1 MCAAL
6 VWMLQGW
13 LPRRWALL
21 GGVIAVLRLG
31 LFSVWINTYHTAAL
45 PSALGGALVLGSLP
59 RLMKAGRFRYGL
71 LMGVGVAI
79 LVLTRPYEGVLLC
92 LPVAVALGRWIA
104 KGKNRPPLGV
114 LALRSVAPLLL
125 VIAAVSWLGFY
136 DYRAFG
142 NPLTLPYTINRQTY
156 SMAPYYIWQHPRLGI
171 VYRHAAMRTLY
182 EGDLSLYEVIHSLR
196 GFLPWT
202 AAKIMFNVPFYTGFC
217 LLPPLLMIRR
227 VFLDRRIRF
236 LVVCVLILAGGL
248 LIEVYLVPYYLAA
261 FTAALYAIGL
271 QMMRHLHVW
280 KSGRSPV
287 GLALVRFTLV
297 ACLVMTGIRVIA
309 EPLHLGPPE
318 FPAGSWNLAWYG
330 PGHFGTER
338 AEIESRLNQL
348 PGGQLAIVR
357 YWGNHHISD
366 EWVYNSA
373 DIDGSKVVWAWDMGT
388 VDNQELIQYF
398 GNRTVWLVE
407 PDAMPARIAPYP
419 MQESK

>member
-1 MCAAL
+1 
-6 VWMLQGW
+6 
-13 LPRRWALL
+13 
-21 GGVIAVLRLG
+21 
-31 LFSVWINTYHTAAL
+31 
-45 PSALGGALVLGSLP
+45 
-59 RLMKAGRFRYGL
+59 
-71 LMGVGVAI
+71 
-79 LVLTRPYEGVLLC
+79 
-92 LPVAVALGRWIA
+92 
-104 KGKNRPPLGV
+104 
-114 LALRSVAPLLL
+114 
-125 VIAAVSWLGFY
+125 
-136 DYRAFG
+136 
-142 NPLTLPYTINRQTY
+142 
-156 SMAPYYIWQHPRLGI
+156 
-171 VYRHAAMRTLY
+171 
-182 EGDLSLYEVIHSLR
+182 
-196 GFLPWT
+196 
-202 AAKIMFNVPFYTGFC
+202 
-217 LLPPLLMIRR
+217 MIRR